1 MVYYSC
7 KEWQNRER
15 SKIYN
20 LWLYI
25 LLLFSYQMRYSSHKS
40 PMSTLVPSNHPALHA
55 IAEEI
60 TSVEFSDGTVAK
72 ILKDMRK
79 ALHGYKVDGFTAV
92 AIAAPQ
98 IGVSKR
104 VFIIEDQ
111 SKDRDALPTLIAI
124 NPQIV
129 KFSKKTHEV
138 GEGCLSIPE
147 YYGIVRRSTN
157 VTLRAYDENGH
168 VFERGAGSLLAQI
181 IQHEYDHLDG
191 ILFTDR
197 AEKVW
202 HKDELNK
209 KRKQI
214 KESI

>member
-1 MVYYSC
+1 
-7 KEWQNRER
+7 
-15 SKIYN
+15 
-20 LWLYI
+20 
-25 LLLFSYQMRYSSHKS
+25 
-40 PMSTLVPSNHPALHA
+40 MSALVPPNHPALHA

-60 TSVEFSDGTVAK
+60 TPEEFSDGTVKK
-72 ILKDMRK
+72 ILKDMRS
-79 ALHGYKVDGFTAV
+79 ALHGYSVDGFTAV

-98 IGVSKR
+98 IGISKR
-104 VFIIEDQ
+104 IFIIEDQ

-129 KFSKKTHEV
+129 KYSKKTHEV

-147 YYGIVRRSTN
+147 YYGLVRRSTN
-157 VTLRAYDENGH
+157 VTIRATDERGQ
-168 VFERGAGSLLAQI
+168 VYERGAGSLLAQI

-202 HKDELNK
+202 HKDDLK
-209 KRKQI
+209 KHRENTK
-214 KESI
+214 KEPT